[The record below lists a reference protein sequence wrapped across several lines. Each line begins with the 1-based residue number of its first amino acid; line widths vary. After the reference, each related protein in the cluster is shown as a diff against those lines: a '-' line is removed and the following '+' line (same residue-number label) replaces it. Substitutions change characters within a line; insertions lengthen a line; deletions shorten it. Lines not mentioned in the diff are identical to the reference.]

1 MKKYLSATRIHISNP
16 IYFRMETFNNL
27 LGFEQIGVDNKVGS
41 TLIFEEIRKELEGYL
56 LEQSLDSDSTD
67 GVFDFLATQCDRIQ
81 EEFDKILEG
90 ESDKKRFL
98 RTLTRIFALLLN
110 TNVETLDKIKRI
122 LKIAVET
129 TIKLWSGQN

>member
-1 MKKYLSATRIHISNP
+1 
-16 IYFRMETFNNL
+16 METFNNL

>member
-16 IYFRMETFNNL
+16 ICFRMETFNNL